1 MNSSD
6 LISSFVSDYLKTQTP
21 ASASSTAS
29 PSARWWSVEMF
40 PKKRHVTLPSDPKF
54 VRGIQL
60 KNVSDVVDED
70 NGVRKFK
77 MQLSSS
83 AMYYRSNL
91 ITVPKVLLTESGDVD
106 VEKWQEFEFSEY
118 FEIVGKDQVR
128 FIALARVSL
137 DQYQNF

>member
-1 MNSSD
+1 MKSSD
-6 LISSFVSDYLKTQTP
+6 LISSFVSDYLKTQT
-21 ASASSTAS
+21 
-29 PSARWWSVEMF
+29 SARWWSVEMF
-40 PKKRHVTLPSDPKF
+40 PKKRHVTLPSDASLVK
-54 VRGIQL
+54 GIQL
-60 KNVSDVVDED
+60 KRFSED
-70 NGVRKFK
+70 GGIRQFK

-128 FIALARVSL
+128 FIALSRVTL
-137 DQYQNF
+137 DQYHNTF

>member
-6 LISSFVSDYLKTQTP
+6 LISSFVSDYLKTQSP
-21 ASASSTAS
+21 STS

-60 KNVSDVVDED
+60 KRVDD
-70 NGVRKFK
+70 PDGIRKFK
-77 MQLSSS
+77 MQL
-83 AMYYRSNL
+83 ANAVTYYRSGL

-106 VEKWQEFEFSEY
+106 LEKWQEFEFSEY

-128 FIALARVSL
+128 FLTLARVTL
-137 DQYQNF
+137 DQYRNTF